1 MANFLTQ
8 TVKSVQEVSLSEVAQ
23 QAAVAAAG
31 AGKLSVLEFLLDM
44 AEVKVGKEYL
54 KVRAIGTITH
64 FWHSQCFLFYSC

>member
-44 AEVKVGKEYL
+44 AEVKVGREYF
-54 KVRAIGTITH
+54 KVRAICTMTH
-64 FWHSQCFLFYSC
+64 FWLFSMLPFL

>member
-44 AEVKVGKEYL
+44 AEVKVGRE
-54 KVRAIGTITH
+54 
-64 FWHSQCFLFYSC
+64 

>member
-44 AEVKVGKEYL
+44 AEVKVGREYF
-54 KVRAIGTITH
+54 KVRTMTH
-64 FWHSQCFLFYSC
+64 FWLFSMLPFL